1 MSCQVPSSENLS
13 QTAAVLLIERLIR
26 REPAAVEALLREFG
40 PGMLAAARSV
50 LGDESEARDAVQDAV
65 MSALG
70 AIGTLDEPA
79 ALAGW
84 LRRIALNAAL
94 AILRKRRRHRECRMS
109 DLLPR
114 YHDDGH
120 LADPEPVWTASL
132 GGDIERREL
141 LTTVR
146 DAIESLPAS
155 YREVLILRDVIGID
169 TRETA
174 ELLEI
179 APNLVKVRLHRARQA
194 LRTLLE
200 GVIPGQ

>member
-1 MSCQVPSSENLS
+1 MHSPNPCEQNRPSFAD
-13 QTAAVLLIERLIR
+13 AALIDRLAR

-40 PGMLAAARSV
+40 PAMLAAARSV
-50 LGDESEARDAVQDAV
+50 LGDENEARDAVQDAV
-65 MSALG
+65 LSALG
-70 AIGTLDEPA
+70 AMGTLDDPA

-94 AILRKRRRHRECRMS
+94 GILRKRRRHRECRMT

-114 YHDDGH
+114 YRDDGH
-120 LADPEPVWTASL
+120 LADPEPVWTASFPV
-132 GGDIERREL
+132 DIERREL
-141 LTTVR
+141 LAVVR
-146 DAIESLPAS
+146 EAIERLPPS

-169 TRETA
+169 TREAA

-179 APNLVKVRLHRARQA
+179 EPNLVKVRLHRARQA

-200 GVIPGQ
+200 GVLPRV